1 MNQLTNL
8 NCDTI
13 IFVWYLWFC
22 QEHLA
27 KLMEIM
33 MDMLR
38 GQRCWLMV
46 SEVTELVSTGETWIN
61 FNASCSGFIFTHS
74 AGGVLRLGQIVEKED
89 NWEPS
94 TRTMSSIF
102 AKRIN
107 TSDLHQSSDS
117 GGHQQPA
124 AAGHSTFTAA
134 QQSWRGSESVT
145 GKLFLEIFWQVTGWL
160 KIK

>member
-124 AAGHSTFTAA
+124 AASSSRTLNIHCSSTILARF
-134 QQSWRGSESVT
+134 RVCHR
-145 GKLFLEIFWQVTGWL
+145 
-160 KIK
+160 